1 MVKVL
6 LLALFVFS
14 PDAVS
19 SFSLRDGGTASKKK
33 MHDYDVDK
41 VDLSEDAG
49 NRRLLLSSMLS
60 ASTIMGASSPSPVYA
75 AKGAAEYDLEYY
87 MRDLL

>member
-6 LLALFVFS
+6 LLAVFVFS
-14 PDAVS
+14 ADAVL

-60 ASTIMGASSPSPVYA
+60 ASTILSASPPVYA